1 MLIINIARSK
11 IFTPYNKKG
20 TSYAMLFTDFR
31 LQYPVEL

>member
-31 LQYPVEL
+31 LQCPVGL